1 MVSWLKPKLVIKEEV
16 LMRVSTNLNSMTAQ
30 RYVRS
35 HTEETALEDSKLS
48 SGNRIVSS
56 YVDPAGLAI
65 SEVMRSKIRSSYQAE
80 RNSNDSISLMQVAEG
95 SLNTMQQMGS
105 RLRELAMQAATDTL
119 GDSERNVIDSEFQQ
133 LKQEIERLTVSTM
146 FNGNHVI
153 KSGSSSYDLQI
164 GVNGLETQDRI
175 RYDMGKVM
183 DSSNNFG
190 IAEVNLRTKIS
201 SQNSLS
207 KIDKMMNDLSA
218 SRAELGSMGSR
229 ITSVIQNLQVSR
241 ENLSS
246 SNSKIRDADIAK
258 ETGLRLKAQ
267 VAQGASLE
275 MLKISNNSPGSILK
289 LVS

>member
-1 MVSWLKPKLVIKEEV
+1 
-16 LMRVSTNLNSMTAQ
+16 MTAQ

-35 HTEETALEDSKLS
+35 HTEEQALEDSKLS
-48 SGNRIVSS
+48 SGDRIVSS
-56 YVDPAGLAI
+56 AVDPAGLAI
-65 SEVMRSKIRSSYQAE
+65 SEVMRSKIRSNYQAE

-95 SLNTMQQMGS
+95 SIGTMQQMGS

-119 GDSERNVIDSEFQQ
+119 GESERSVIDSEFQQ

-153 KSGSSSYDLQI
+153 KSDSSKYDLQI
-164 GVNGLETQDRI
+164 GVNGLESQDRI

-190 IAEVNLRTKIS
+190 IGNVSLRTKYGA
-201 SQNSLS
+201 QESLS
-207 KIDKMMNDLSA
+207 KIDRMMSDMSS

-241 ENLSS
+241 ENLSA

-258 ETGLRLKAQ
+258 EAGLKLKAQ
-267 VAQGASLE
+267 VAQGAALA
-275 MLKISNNSPGSILK
+275 MLKISNDSPGAILK

>member
-1 MVSWLKPKLVIKEEV
+1 
-16 LMRVSTNLNSMTAQ
+16 MRVSTNLNSMTAQ

-35 HTEETALEDSKLS
+35 HTEEQALEDSKLS
-48 SGNRIVSS
+48 SGERIVSS

-65 SEVMRSKIRSSYQAE
+65 SEVMRSKIRSNFQAE

-95 SLNTMQQMGS
+95 SISTMQQMGS
-105 RLRELAMQAATDTL
+105 RLRELAMQASTDTL
-119 GDSERNVIDSEFQQ
+119 GESERSVIDSEFQQ

-153 KSGSSSYDLQI
+153 KSNSSQYDLQI
-164 GVNGLETQDRI
+164 GVNGLDTQDRI

-190 IAEVNLRTKIS
+190 IANVNLRTKTNA
-201 SQNSLS
+201 QESLG
-207 KIDKMMNDLSA
+207 KIDKMMTDMSA

-229 ITSVIQNLQVSR
+229 IASVIQNLQVSR
-241 ENLSS
+241 ENLSA

-258 ETGLRLKAQ
+258 EAGLKLKAQ
-267 VAQGASLE
+267 VMQSASLS
-275 MLKISNNSPGSILK
+275 MLKLSNESPGAILK